1 MAAKPYYA
9 ILTVTQLVF
18 AGLQIFFAAPTAAM
32 PSVHYVYAGM
42 NAVLAVA
49 GAMAMI

>member
-1 MAAKPYYA
+1 MSFSVW
-9 ILTVTQLVF
+9 LQLVF

-42 NAVLAVA
+42 NTALAVA
-49 GAMAMI
+49 GAMAMM